1 MSRIIFLGFLW
12 IIIGRIWKR
21 AWVIIS
27 NHKLQDWSI
36 EQFPLQS
43 WREILPTASL
53 RCHTLQSTWKS
64 FLAFFSFFFST
75 SFISGVI
82 GLQLMVTYMSLTN
95 FTECVV
101 NDGRVCRTQ
110 WVFSL
115 NPHWDEL
122 DWSGDSEI
130 HRQQLGSL
138 IGDFVWRWS
147 IRVTSRDPLHPESF
161 SWQKKLLSMCFEG
174 KTDKQ
179 NICFYSSM
187 VVTHQS
193 AELFRRLVSRPLFQ
207 MQTTTPLSFFT
218 IL

>member
-1 MSRIIFLGFLW
+1 MKFYPQHHYVVIPFSQPENLFLLFFL
-12 IIIGRIWKR
+12 
-21 AWVIIS
+21 
-27 NHKLQDWSI
+27 
-36 EQFPLQS
+36 F
-43 WREILPTASL
+43 
-53 RCHTLQSTWKS
+53 C
-64 FLAFFSFFFST
+64 ST

-110 WVFSL
+110 WIFSL

-161 SWQKKLLSMCFEG
+161 SWQNKLLLMCFKG